1 MKKTVLLVLITAC
14 GACKLFTPTMS
25 TYDQNAYSQTTSL
38 KVDALNIMDSA
49 VESYDVHKKSV
60 AAVNTS
66 IQKLYS
72 YEKNLPKN
80 EITAAQWKII
90 TDTTGNLWGGFL
102 VRWRKEKTLHKA
114 FIDDE
119 KTLIGDA
126 FDQVAELESR
136 KIKAPTK

>member
-1 MKKTVLLVLITAC
+1 MKKIFTLVIIGTCC
-14 GACKLFTPTMS
+14 GCKLFVPTMS

-49 VESYDVHKKSV
+49 VEGYDLHKKSV

-80 EITAAQWKII
+80 ERVLLPSGK
-90 TDTTGNLWGGFL
+90 
-102 VRWRKEKTLHKA
+102 
-114 FIDDE
+114 
-119 KTLIGDA
+119 
-126 FDQVAELESR
+126 
-136 KIKAPTK
+136 